1 MCCLTGE
8 NYSCLTLSIRVG
20 FLQEQM
26 KTEKKHI
33 YRALWSILHLLFT
46 IDETDS
52 PLGEPVSP
60 ILRKSQLTIS
70 ALMHIL

>member
-33 YRALWSILHLLFT
+33 YRALYSILHLFI
-46 IDETDS
+46 IDETNS